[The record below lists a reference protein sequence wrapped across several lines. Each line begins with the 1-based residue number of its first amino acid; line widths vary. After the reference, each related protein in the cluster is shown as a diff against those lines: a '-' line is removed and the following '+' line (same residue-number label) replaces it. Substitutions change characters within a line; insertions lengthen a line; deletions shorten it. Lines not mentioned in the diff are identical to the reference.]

1 MNEKVQAAF
10 SSAHYNARTPIL
22 HSFHLSWHLGT
33 FILFKGLTLVK
44 IEKKKPQKNSNICT
58 RIWVLSYYFSCFVFK
73 IVAYRIFVF
82 VRHFE
87 VNDDLFC
94 FCVFVSYVWMEMK
107 KLFSQRSTNT
117 SVIINRQTCTFSIS
131 YLMVRF
137 QNNFMQHVKDK

>member
-44 IEKKKPQKNSNICT
+44 IKNP
-58 RIWVLSYYFSCFVFK
+58 V
-73 IVAYRIFVF
+73 IFVQE
-82 VRHFE
+82 FE
-87 VNDDLFC
+87 FCRIIFLALFFKLKHIEFLC
-94 FCVFVSYVWMEMK
+94 LWGILKWMMIYFAIVFLFGMFGWRWK

-117 SVIINRQTCTFSIS
+117 SVIINRQTCIFSIS

-137 QNNFMQHVKDK
+137 

>member
-1 MNEKVQAAF
+1 MNEKVQVAF
-10 SSAHYNARTPIL
+10 SSAHYNAPTPIL

-44 IEKKKPQKNSNICT
+44 IKKKNLSNICT

-94 FCVFVSYVWMEMK
+94 YCVFVWYVWMEMK
-107 KLFSQRSTNT
+107 KSFSQRSTNT
-117 SVIINRQTCTFSIS
+117 SVKINRQTCTFSIS

-137 QNNFMQHVKDK
+137 